1 MGQMMTIDPES
12 LARGVKETVVRAA
25 TTFRPDQTAAY
36 ERAVARETNAQS
48 RWVLEQILENAGLAQ
63 AGRTVLCDDSG
74 VPHLYVEVGEM
85 MVLDGVALDAIRRG
99 VAEGL
104 RAMPGRPMAV
114 KGEPPARL
122 EQSQGLYE
130 DPGMLVPGPMI
141 LDRVHDEQLR
151 ITVLMQGGGPELR
164 GRTGIIYQR
173 RSAETFFMKVIE
185 WATEEIVKLGCTPCT
200 AAVGVGRSHVEAG
213 MNVIRA
219 MARGNLDR
227 QDTWERRITEALNAT
242 STGAL
247 GLGGDISA
255 LGTFICIGP
264 LRASGFRSVS
274 VRLGCCFEPRRA
286 TLHLNRDGS
295 LDIV

>member
-1 MGQMMTIDPES
+1 MIVIEPED

-25 TTFRPDQTAAY
+25 TTFRPDQTAAFQ
-36 ERAVARETNAQS
+36 RAVAQETNPQG
-48 RWVLEQILENAGLAQ
+48 RWVLEQILENASLAR
-63 AGRTVLCDDSG
+63 AGGTVLCDDSG

-85 MVLDGVALDAIRRG
+85 TVLDGVALDAIHRG

-114 KGEPPARL
+114 KGEPYARL

-130 DPGMLVPGPMI
+130 DPGTLVPGPMI
-141 LDRVHDEQLR
+141 LDRVPDGLLR

-164 GRTGIIYQR
+164 GRTGIIHQR
-173 RSAETFFMKVIE
+173 RSTETFFGKVIE
-185 WATEEIVKLGCTPCT
+185 WATEEIGKLGCTPCV

-219 MARGNLDR
+219 MARGDLGR

-242 STGAL
+242 GTGPL
-247 GLGGDISA
+247 GLGADISA

-295 LDIV
+295 LEIE